1 MKQEEIVSE
10 GEMVKRKWRD
20 GEEVRCDERARPKEY
35 ERERD
40 ARRVELELRGKRD
53 CAVKESR
60 ESCDGEVGGE
70 GEGWWDTAKRTGGKL
85 LRVSACEK
93 TMKVIS
99 GKCEGRVEEEVVEV
113 E

>member
-1 MKQEEIVSE
+1 MRA
-10 GEMVKRKWRD
+10 GGTRRK
-20 GEEVRCDERARPKEY
+20 ER
-35 ERERD
+35 
-40 ARRVELELRGKRD
+40 
-53 CAVKESR
+53 
-60 ESCDGEVGGE
+60 
-70 GEGWWDTAKRTGGKL
+70 GGKL